1 MSREDRKIDDDQG
14 RIISWA
20 KLMMGRKVQIQLS
33 PAYALHSTFDL
44 VTGYPAYRG
53 KEYEHLQSCTISPGL
68 PVNRNTVSAKMMLK
82 SMNEFFLLL
91 FQGIH
96 STDEVNFIQNLVFYV
111 ERAYRTPDSGMWER
125 GNITMEAQRFMP
137 VGIARAALRQSMN
150 VTYLVSMEPPGLG
163 FLLILMPTT
172 GTEQSYPG
180 NRTLSTVR
188 LSDLLAS
195 FYIAQKTETATQSA
209 LNSQEYSKLPGPFIC

>member
-1 MSREDRKIDDDQG
+1 
-14 RIISWA
+14 
-20 KLMMGRKVQIQLS
+20 
-33 PAYALHSTFDL
+33 
-44 VTGYPAYRG
+44 
-53 KEYEHLQSCTISPGL
+53 
-68 PVNRNTVSAKMMLK
+68 
-82 SMNEFFLLL
+82 
-91 FQGIH
+91 GIH

-125 GNITMEAQRFMP
+125 GNITIEAKRFMP

-180 NRTLSTVR
+180 NQTLRTLMPLLR